1 MLERDIEM
9 KKQIRT
15 LICICLALCVLSG
28 FFACSRGGAGDADES
43 TEYTTHNYTYP
54 GTIEVPSVS
63 DESVSDT
70 QSATEVLSNNS
81 LLQQIESN
89 ILNIEPTKAPS
100 VPTNVKDEET
110 TAPEPKKT
118 VSVTIPAGATMV
130 DAFAILDASGVASFS
145 SLMNTAQN
153 FDFTYYP
160 LIEAQRKSVRAFK
173 LEGYLRAGTYKFTVN
188 SKPEDAIG
196 KLLRNM
202 ESSITTYM
210 RKQIANSGY
219 TIDDIITIAS
229 IIQKE
234 CINTADMTRVS
245 AIIHNRLAQG
255 MKLEMK
261 STLAYI
267 DTSVKP
273 YLQTED
279 ESVLN
284 QYNNYYDT
292 NSCAALPAGPI
303 CCPGSDAIT
312 AALNPAGVDYLY
324 FCVDKDGKYYY
335 ASTLEAHE
343 QNLIDAG
350 LKTAE

>member
-1 MLERDIEM
+1 MHERDFEM

-28 FFACSRGGAGDADES
+28 FFACSRGKGDTQES

-63 DESVSDT
+63 EDVVSDT
-70 QSATEVLSNNS
+70 LNATDLAPSNP
-81 LLQQIESN
+81 LLPNVESN
-89 ILNIEPTKAPS
+89 LLNVEPTKAPNS
-100 VPTNVKDEET
+100 PTKVNDEET
-110 TAPEPKKT
+110 TAAAPKKT
-118 VSVTIPAGATMV
+118 VTVTIPAGATMV

-160 LIEAQRKSVRAFK
+160 LIEAQRKSIRAFK
-173 LEGYLRAGTYKFTVN
+173 LEGYLCVGTYKFTVN

-196 KLLRNM
+196 KLLRSM
-202 ESSITTYM
+202 ESSINASL
-210 RKQIANSGY
+210 RKQIVNRGY
-219 TIDDIITIAS
+219 TVDDIITIAS

-234 CINTADMTRVS
+234 CTNTADMTRVS

-261 STLAYI
+261 STLAYV
-267 DTSVKP
+267 DASVKP

-284 QYNNYYDT
+284 QYNSHYDT
-292 NSCAALPAGPI
+292 NSCLALPAGPI
-303 CCPGSDAIT
+303 CCPGYDAIT

-335 ASTLEAHE
+335 AVTLEEHE
-343 QNLIDAG
+343 QNLIAAG

>member
-1 MLERDIEM
+1 MHERDFEM
-9 KKQIRT
+9 KKPIRT
-15 LICICLALCVLSG
+15 LICVCLVLCVLSG
-28 FFACSRGGAGDADES
+28 FFACSRGGADGSDES

-54 GTIEVPSVS
+54 GTIEVPVVS
-63 DESVSDT
+63 GEIESDT
-70 QSATEVLSNNS
+70 QGTTENNLSNP
-81 LLQQIESN
+81 LLQHVESN
-89 ILNIEPTKAPS
+89 ILNAETTKAQNNPTKA
-100 VPTNVKDEET
+100 EET
-110 TAPEPKKT
+110 TSAAPKKT

-160 LIEAQRKSVRAFK
+160 LIEAQKKTTRAFK
-173 LEGYLRAGTYKFTVN
+173 LEGYLRAGTYNFTVN

-196 KLLRNM
+196 KLLRSM

-210 RKQIANSGY
+210 RNQIASRGY
-219 TIDDIITIAS
+219 TIDDVITIAS
-229 IIQKE
+229 IIQRE
-234 CINTADMTRVS
+234 CTNTADMTRVS

-261 STLAYI
+261 STIAYI

-273 YLQTED
+273 YLQTQD
-279 ESVLN
+279 ETVLN

-292 NSCAALPAGPI
+292 NSCAARPAGPI

-335 ASTLEAHE
+335 AGTPEEHE
-343 QNLIDAG
+343 QNLIAAG